1 MIFQDNYTHIKIVY
15 KKYNRY
21 NIMNIEVKVTAGAK
35 SNSFKFENGAYSIRI
50 MAKAIDGKANKA
62 IIEFLADELNIKKK
76 DIEIL
81 KGEKSSKKIIAINIE
96 ENKLKEYFSKN

>member
-1 MIFQDNYTHIKIVY
+1 
-15 KKYNRY
+15 
-21 NIMNIEVKVTAGAK
+21 MNIEVKVTAGAK

-76 DIEIL
+76 DIDIL
-81 KGEKSSKKIIAINIE
+81 KGEKSSKKLISININDDDLKKYF
-96 ENKLKEYFSKN
+96 NK

>member
-1 MIFQDNYTHIKIVY
+1 
-15 KKYNRY
+15 
-21 NIMNIEVKVTAGAK
+21 MNIEVKVTAGAK

-62 IIEFLADELNIKKK
+62 IIDFLANELNIKKR
-76 DIEIL
+76 DVEIL
-81 KGEKSSKKIIAINIE
+81 KGEKSSKKIIALNIE

>member
-1 MIFQDNYTHIKIVY
+1 
-15 KKYNRY
+15 
-21 NIMNIEVKVTAGAK
+21 MNIEVKVTAGAK
-35 SNSFKFENGAYSIRI
+35 SNSFKLENGAYSIRI

>member
-1 MIFQDNYTHIKIVY
+1 M
-15 KKYNRY
+15 
-21 NIMNIEVKVTAGAK
+21 MNIEVKVTAGAK

>member
-1 MIFQDNYTHIKIVY
+1 
-15 KKYNRY
+15 
-21 NIMNIEVKVTAGAK
+21 MNIEVKVTAGAK
-35 SNSFKFENGAYSIRI
+35 SNSFKFENGAYYVRI

-76 DIEIL
+76 DIDIL

>member
-62 IIEFLADELNIKKK
+62 IIEFLADELNIKKR

-81 KGEKSSKKIIAINIE
+81 KGEKSSKKILAINIDE
-96 ENKLKEYFSKN
+96 KNLQKYLNK

>member
-1 MIFQDNYTHIKIVY
+1 M
-15 KKYNRY
+15 
-21 NIMNIEVKVTAGAK
+21 MNIEVKVTAGAK

-76 DIEIL
+76 IL
-81 KGEKSSKKIIAINIE
+81 R
-96 ENKLKEYFSKN
+96 Y